1 MPIVLRDSYKTE
13 THYMLG
19 LELYRGHEWNDP
31 NADLDKLKNNF
42 FRLISLLSIY
52 ASKTETHPI
61 CMAYSQIPLLWV
73 RAKIG

>member
-42 FRLISLLSIY
+42 FR
-52 ASKTETHPI
+52 
-61 CMAYSQIPLLWV
+61 
-73 RAKIG
+73 